1 MKIGIVIPALN
12 EAKTVGGV
20 IASVIEIGH
29 VIVVDDGST
38 DGTSEVAEAAGA
50 TVVRHKENSG
60 YDAALAS
67 GYARAIERDCDA
79 VATID
84 ADGQISVADLKAVL
98 ERLHNG
104 GADMVIGIR
113 EKPARFAEA
122 WFGAYTKFRFG
133 VPDILC
139 GLKAFTA
146 SVYHKHGSLTYG
158 NSINTAM
165 FLAALRDGV
174 RYATVPVSI
183 SPREGESRFGSG
195 LRANWRIL
203 KVILSAIARD
213 CRPV

>member
-67 GYARAIERDCDA
+67 GYARAIELDCDA

-84 ADGQISVADLKAVL
+84 ADGKRRDKSQEGAQCENTEECTCVKCRTRRL
-98 ERLHNG
+98 ERHL
-104 GADMVIGIR
+104 
-113 EKPARFAEA
+113 PQRFARHHV
-122 WFGAYTKFRFG
+122 KM
-133 VPDILC
+133 
-139 GLKAFTA
+139 
-146 SVYHKHGSLTYG
+146 SVGKTTH
-158 NSINTAM
+158 
-165 FLAALRDGV
+165 REDGH
-174 RYATVPVSI
+174 
-183 SPREGESRFGSG
+183 
-195 LRANWRIL
+195 
-203 KVILSAIARD
+203 
-213 CRPV
+213 C